1 MSTSFPSKEI
11 SSTNYNA
18 NFADLLSR
26 KLPNEHSTLRGSELS
41 KLFAES
47 RNATERLTQ
56 FRVLHKK
63 DSLNRKS
70 TECRAA
76 PVQSGSQLI
85 ESSLKSLRGKK
96 ENDNHNRQKR
106 IFRTAPHSDPGATVT
121 ANIHVKF
128 IISILSSVRRRGNF
142 LLPLGSR
149 GWNAKV
155 DSRPTPVDDHT
166 ERRTNVLTIINCRK
180 MPWTTRNCLKTS
192 PCRCGPPRLAKEKKW
207 CHPPFARTLSTIIC
221 RLLLTIVLFMTR
233 SHFWWILSTRGLCVQ
248 WNYHCENFNWKR
260 AFGGGWSEGLHD
272 VSLHDNFH
280 SWKVQKFWEARS
292 FSKAD

>member
-1 MSTSFPSKEI
+1 MSTSLPPIEI
-11 SSTNYNA
+11 SSANYNA
-18 NFADLLSR
+18 NSADLLSR

-128 IISILSSVRRRGNF
+128 IISILSSVERKLFAPARLTRMERQSRQSTHPRR
-142 LLPLGSR
+142 
-149 GWNAKV
+149 
-155 DSRPTPVDDHT
+155 
-166 ERRTNVLTIINCRK
+166 
-180 MPWTTRNCLKTS
+180 
-192 PCRCGPPRLAKEKKW
+192 
-207 CHPPFARTLSTIIC
+207 
-221 RLLLTIVLFMTR
+221 
-233 SHFWWILSTRGLCVQ
+233 
-248 WNYHCENFNWKR
+248 
-260 AFGGGWSEGLHD
+260 WSY
-272 VSLHDNFH
+272 
-280 SWKVQKFWEARS
+280 WEANEC
-292 FSKAD
+292 FNNY